1 MGKFRRID
9 LKTAGGTLRR
19 SLWSLLALTGRIT
32 KHIHCGYALP
42 CGTFCYRKT
51 SYMLIPPPD
60 TTPPSENLNIPDRQ
74 MICNN
79 FNINYPAYAKL

>member
-1 MGKFRRID
+1 
-9 LKTAGGTLRR
+9 
-19 SLWSLLALTGRIT
+19 
-32 KHIHCGYALP
+32 
-42 CGTFCYRKT
+42 
-51 SYMLIPPPD
+51 MLIPPPD